1 MPGFGPKFFNCIL
14 CNCRTKP
21 KNRKHVNKDTAK
33 YLLKYFMVEAK
44 EGEIICSKCTLM
56 FHQKKTKPCN
66 FQQKNSQE
74 SLCASQIQDFINL
87 PIKTTVKTHAY
98 CCLCKRPGPKLLSVS
113 SEARLHFFV
122 KRNILL
128 PHGARCCPNHIDE
141 GRIDGGDL
149 DIQTYGFIS
158 MNANGIMDLVTKLKD
173 ILASVPSSKLDFE
186 NDGEMSEEDYQNL
199 TGLNRMD
206 FDVVCQ
212 YASQTMRNTPTRS
225 IRTSV
230 GIFLLKMKSGLP
242 NKIMATLL
250 NISKS
255 SLRRAISSVRK
266 GLMTSFVPKHL
277 GFNHISRQAVISD
290 HTRPLAQFLFGDQ
303 GDPRAILVI
312 DGTYIYIQKSDNFH
326 FQRRTYSIHKGR
338 PLVKPM
344 VICTTS
350 GYFLSI
356 LGPYFADSKNND
368 AAILNHAIAKN
379 VDTIR
384 QWVKEEDVMVV
395 DRGFRDSLQVL
406 EDLGIKAQM
415 PSFLKKGDKQLS
427 TEDANS
433 SRLVSK
439 VSSSSSIHR
448 GLRQNSLCIVE
459 QVFAAFVKILTTR

>member
-1 MPGFGPKFFNCIL
+1 
-14 CNCRTKP
+14 
-21 KNRKHVNKDTAK
+21 
-33 YLLKYFMVEAK
+33 MVEAK

-128 PHGARCCPNHIDE
+128 PHGARCCPNHIHE

-173 ILASVPSSKLDFE
+173 ILASVSSSKLDFE

-439 VSSSSSIHR
+439 VSSS
-448 GLRQNSLCIVE
+448 
-459 QVFAAFVKILTTR
+459 